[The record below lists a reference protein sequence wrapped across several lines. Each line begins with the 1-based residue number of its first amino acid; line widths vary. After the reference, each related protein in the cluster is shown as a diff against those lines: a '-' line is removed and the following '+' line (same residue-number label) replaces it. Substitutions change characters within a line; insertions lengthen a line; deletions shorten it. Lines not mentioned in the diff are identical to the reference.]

1 MSRFFIIFVDNDRL
15 DMSTTFFA
23 YPLNMILALLWAL
36 SVVLLWRNCRKSR
49 FVAFMLSKGATISSI
64 VLFAAFSLATG
75 LTGRR
80 EIMSSWPAVVIML
93 YLLTVLFFVLLRGWR
108 TRLSSGRGKVRW
120 RFVLNHAGLLI
131 ALSSAFWGAPD
142 SKEYRILLKPDAK
155 SREAISMEG
164 NRLTLGYDIELK
176 DFSID
181 TYENGM
187 PSMYE
192 ADVLVDGKPVTLR
205 VNHPYSVSFGEDIYL
220 SGYHMDEMDGTMN
233 CVLQIVREPW
243 KYTALA
249 GILLMIA
256 GALLLFI
263 QGPAGKRE

>member
-1 MSRFFIIFVDNDRL
+1 MSF
-15 DMSTTFFA
+15 
-23 YPLNMILALLWAL
+23 
-36 SVVLLWRNCRKSR
+36 
-49 FVAFMLSKGATISSI
+49 
-64 VLFAAFSLATG
+64 
-75 LTGRR
+75 
-80 EIMSSWPAVVIML
+80 WPAVVMML

-108 TRLSSGRGKVRW
+108 TRPSSGRGKIRW
-120 RFVLNHAGLLI
+120 RFILNHAGLLV

-142 SKEYRILLKPDAK
+142 SKEYRILLKPDDV
-155 SREAISMEG
+155 SREAISIDG
-164 NRLTLGYDIELK
+164 DRFTLRYDIELK

-192 ADVLVDGKPVTLR
+192 ADVLIDGKPVNLR
-205 VNHPYSVSFGEDIYL
+205 VNHPYSVSLSEDIYL
-220 SGYHMDEMDGTMN
+220 SGYHMDEMDGSLN

-243 KYTALA
+243 KHTALA

-263 QGPAGKRE
+263 QGPAGKKE

>member
-1 MSRFFIIFVDNDRL
+1 MSRIIIIFVDNERM

-23 YPLNMILALLWAL
+23 YPLNLFLALLWAL
-36 SVVLLWRNCRKSR
+36 FVVLLWRSCRKSR
-49 FVAFMLSKGATISSI
+49 FVIFMLSKGATISSI

-80 EIMSSWPAVVIML
+80 EIMSSWPAVAMML

-108 TRLSSGRGKVRW
+108 TRPSSGRGKIRW
-120 RFVLNHAGLLI
+120 RFILNHAGLLV

-142 SKEYRILLKPDAK
+142 SKEYRILLKPDDV
-155 SREAISMEG
+155 SREAISIDG
-164 NRLTLGYDIELK
+164 DRFTLRYDIELK

-192 ADVLVDGKPVTLR
+192 ADVLIDGKPVNLR
-205 VNHPYSVSFGEDIYL
+205 VNHPYSVSLSEDIYL
-220 SGYHMDEMDGTMN
+220 SGYHMDEMDGTLN

-243 KYTALA
+243 KHTALA